1 MYCTKCGKQL
11 PDDAA
16 FCDACG
22 MQFAPEPEPQPELMF
37 RQPKTQKEPT
47 KTEVPNAFRKWVKE
61 QGLFCLIAKAVAVTV
76 MAFYLLVAVVH
87 MITLAVAKYP
97 GGTIFAQF
105 FSELLQGV
113 VYGVIIWLLSDAVL
127 YLQNLLKIKKQEQ
140 KNK

>member
-22 MQFAPEPEPQPELMF
+22 ARFAPEPKEPELQFDPPKAKAEQKQPE
-37 RQPKTQKEPT
+37 
-47 KTEVPNAFRKWVKE
+47 VANAFRKWVKE

-76 MAFYLLVAVVH
+76 MVFYLLVAIVH
-87 MITLAVAKYP
+87 MISLAVAHYP

-105 FSELLQGV
+105 FAELLQGLA
-113 VYGVIIWLLSDAVL
+113 YGVIIWLLSDVVL